1 MKKALTTVGVIAGL
15 AVALAIDI
23 CVLSGLLP
31 VGAAA
36 SVALVIVIIF
46 ATTKPNPKNPYGRGF
61 DYVNAAP
68 ASRAV
73 ENGEIY
79 VITGK
84 SIHNNPGK
92 FE

>member
-1 MKKALTTVGVIAGL
+1 MKKALRTVGVIAGL

-23 CVLSGLLP
+23 SVLLGLLP

-36 SVALVIVIIF
+36 GVALVIVIIF
-46 ATTKPNPKNPYGRGF
+46 ATTKPNPKTPHGIGF
-61 DYVNAAP
+61 DYVSAAP
-68 ASRAV
+68 ASRAA

-84 SIHNNPGK
+84 SVHDYPGQFK
-92 FE
+92 